1 MENIDELI
9 LKANEIQS
17 LDERTRFIMNYFFEN
32 VKYNYAYL
40 FAKGY
45 AQGTISMVSAKP
57 RISNN
62 KTRIEGDGEYSATSS
77 IVEGESRIFNDILQI
92 RNQNSGDYNKFI
104 EKLRAYVTRELS
116 SHIGNKNIVSQST
129 EIVIKKI
136 EEGLRRKIGKVR
148 INGKEH
154 DVNYDISK
162 VLIDFLLEPKKY
174 FPPEFE
180 NGIITNGV
188 CEDYTDY
195 LVPIL
200 QRAGIEAHSIEG
212 TSELA
217 HAWIIVKSEDGY
229 KSVDLTRAVFIR
241 DGFLGIPAEQTSQ
254 DWIYTDLRKMF
265 EMQRTRTIT
274 KIDNITLPSSI
285 TPNNYDEQNFRNLM
299 EQIRHG
305 EIADNTIR
313 KIMEQSLRDG
323 VSSEECQ
330 NADANEQNTKD
341 KEEQKNE
348 H

>member
-17 LDERTRFIMNYFFEN
+17 LDERTRFIMNYFLEN

-45 AQGTISMVSAKP
+45 AQGTISSV
-57 RISNN
+57 SNN
-62 KTRIEGDGEYSATSS
+62 FGIAMNKTQIDGDEEFSLTRSV
-77 IVEGESRIFNDILQI
+77 IQGESRIFNDILQI
-92 RNQNSGDYNKFI
+92 RDQNSGDYSKFI
-104 EKLRAYVTRELS
+104 AELRAYITEELS
-116 SHIGNKNIVSQST
+116 SHLGNEAIVSQSVET
-129 EIVIKKI
+129 VIQKI
-136 EEGLRRKIGKVR
+136 EEGLRQKKKVNNKGNEYD
-148 INGKEH
+148 I
-154 DVNYDISK
+154 NYDISK